1 MFRDPA
7 DCELGVDANKT
18 LIAANIRL
26 FDRSGVVGAGVVG
39 TWLGTGVGALSGDGG
54 LMCHMSRCRDQ
65 LSLYY
70 KLSSTYL
77 VGIGVV
83 GMWLGTGVG
92 ALSGE

>member
-1 MFRDPA
+1 M
-7 DCELGVDANKT
+7 
-18 LIAANIRL
+18 IRTFQSAGL
-26 FDRSGVVGAGVVG
+26 DQLSSVVGAGVVG

-65 LSLYY
+65 LS
-70 KLSSTYL
+70 STYL